1 MILLNNKYGTQE
13 ETFMVFEPDARI
25 KRKMSKDGSVLK
37 FMYSVAGV
45 GKGLV
50 AMGAM
55 LVPIGL
61 LLGVALADLIGTLR
75 AFVIIAVC
83 AIPGLLLIIG
93 GITLQNRRVGN
104 WMKAYMKRSS
114 VTEEDIHRLEQEF
127 QQPGALLFSAV
138 KGKDTNSLKK
148 MGIITDH
155 YVKFP
160 GIMPYIVRQEDLVA
174 FFYTK
179 KYQCDDGG
187 FDKALVAY
195 GTNSEYC
202 YVARE
207 EGSEKANLEIVQAI
221 ASRNP
226 MVITDH
232 HFAYEGKEY
241 DAVRGLE
248 EVIALHKRI
257 RAQQQA

>member
-1 MILLNNKYGTQE
+1 
-13 ETFMVFEPDARI
+13 MVFEPNEKI
-25 KRKMSKDGSVLK
+25 KKKMSKDGSVLK
-37 FMYSVAGV
+37 FMYSVAGA

-55 LVPIGL
+55 LVPIGI
-61 LLGVALADLIGTLR
+61 LLGVALAGVMGTMQ
-75 AFVIIAVC
+75 AIVVTAVC

-93 GITLQNRRVGN
+93 GMMLQNRRVSN

-114 VTEEDIHRLEQEF
+114 LTEEDIRRLEQEF
-127 QQPGALLFSAV
+127 QQPGTLLFSV
-138 KGKDTNSLKK
+138 DKGKDTNSLKK
-148 MGIITDH
+148 MGIITNH

-187 FDKALVAY
+187 YDKALVAY

-207 EGSEKANLEIVQAI
+207 NGSEKANLEIVQAI
-221 ASRNP
+221 AARNP

-232 HFAYEGKEY
+232 HFAYEGKTY
-241 DAVRGLE
+241 DAVRGIE
-248 EVIALHKRI
+248 DVIALHKRI